1 MRVGVRQA
9 SLSATT
15 AAHHKPQMKTA
26 PASHSGNEASAALI
40 AAKLKAAFKLKLEDL
55 FESGRLDMLEEWR
68 CWRQFGWILVRH
80 IKSPIADR
88 RLINYVGR
96 NVRPWTH
103 RLCRMIKRY
112 ERANIIPPA
121 LNRVPIFNKAGKID
135 HAAIQARFVSITLV
149 GCSGKSR

>member
-1 MRVGVRQA
+1 
-9 SLSATT
+9 
-15 AAHHKPQMKTA
+15 MKTA

-40 AAKLKAAFKLKLEDL
+40 GAKLKAAFKLKLEDL

-96 NVRPWTH
+96 NVRPWANCL
-103 RLCRMIKRY
+103 RRMVKRY
-112 ERANIIPPA
+112 EGANIIPPP
-121 LNRVPIFNKAGKID
+121 LGRVPVFDKARKID
-135 HAAIQARFVSITLV
+135 HAAVQARFNPIALI
-149 GCSGKSR
+149 GRSRQS